1 MELADWYLRSVL
13 DKTIY
18 SLHRCIML
26 REIPI
31 NLTAFRDLLEN
42 QIFLSTIFSLLS
54 AQVLKVIVSLLSGRR
69 KKARELVEV
78 LTWRTGGMP
87 SSHAAVVCSLFTSV
101 AFVEGLASNLC
112 IFSACF
118 ALVVL
123 RDAMGVRRSAG
134 LMAKALNDMAKKLS
148 EKTGVEYRLVK
159 EIQGH
164 TPQEVAFG
172 CLLGIVVATSIC
184 LVHP

>member
-1 MELADWYLRSVL
+1 
-13 DKTIY
+13 
-18 SLHRCIML
+18 ML

-31 NLTAFRDLLEN
+31 NLTALKALFEN
-42 QIFLSTIFSLLS
+42 VIFLSTFFSLIS
-54 AQVLKVIVSLLSGRR
+54 AQVLKVIVSILTGRR

-101 AFVEGLASNLC
+101 AFVEGLGSNLF
-112 IFSACF
+112 IFSVCF

-134 LMAKALNDMAKKLS
+134 LMAKALNEMGKQVS
-148 EKTGVEYRLVK
+148 EKTGVDYRLVK

-172 CLLGIVVATSIC
+172 CLLGIAVATSVC